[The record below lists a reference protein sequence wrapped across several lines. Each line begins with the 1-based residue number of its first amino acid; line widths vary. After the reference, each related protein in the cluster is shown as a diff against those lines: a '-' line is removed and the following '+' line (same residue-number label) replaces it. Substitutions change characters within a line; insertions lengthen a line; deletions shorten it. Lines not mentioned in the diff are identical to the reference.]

1 MPTCSNGIFRNMTTE
16 QSCTKSCCLFCIMKE
31 QDSTIRKAAIKEYL
45 KGIPFLDSE
54 VLILVVSSLWNIAMT
69 QPNDQELP
77 SLGVFECMAGLIRKA
92 LHDRTWLL
100 THQNIY
106 IPYYAA
112 HIIGSYTMN
121 EVESA
126 VRAVDSG
133 VIPPLLELLRGK
145 MSWVEQRVAVRALG
159 HLASYEMTFE
169 AIKAYGDEMVKLAMC
184 LASSCLEVVY
194 NRFVGVKARK
204 RRARYHINLLTRGVG
219 GVEMENQ
226 KAEEWASQ
234 LQCWSIH
241 LLNCFAIK
249 GISLN
254 LICKQEF
261 LKDLY
266 EMWGGL
272 VNQSSPAGVGLIR
285 ILCYSELGRE
295 SISEWR
301 HVIEN
306 LCHLSR
312 SSGDW
317 QYMGIDCLLLLLK
330 DPKTR
335 HKVFDIAASYLID
348 LIELR
353 NLGNRPNVGETI
365 TRALLSNFKH
375 HQNSEIKNPSVQKAI
390 KELWI
395 LKAEKRKQE
404 QNMSSENLEEKRVK
418 VNVLKQE
425 GNRMFFLGQIEKAKL
440 KYTEALEFCRLTH
453 RNDRVALHS
462 NRAQC
467 SLLLRNSD
475 SAISDATRA
484 LCLCSPPNTHAKSL
498 WYRSQAYD
506 MKGMAKESLLDC
518 ITFINLCIKMNAENH
533 LKIPY
538 YAVRMISKQMDFT
551 WIFRAARLKALSTC
565 PRVRDQENRGKMRVQ
580 LRNESSISGLSTILE
595 DQPFPGKDGCER
607 KKIEKAK
614 GRNKLII
621 SS

>member
-1 MPTCSNGIFRNMTTE
+1 MPTCSNGIFRNMPTE
-16 QSCTKSCCLFCIMKE
+16 QSCTKSSCLFCIMEE
-31 QDSTIRKAAIKEYL
+31 QDSTIRRAAIKEYL

-54 VLILVVSSLWNIAMT
+54 PLILVVRSLWNIAMT
-69 QPNDQELP
+69 RPNDQELP
-77 SLGVFECMAGLIRKA
+77 SLGVFECMVDLIKKA

-126 VRAVDSG
+126 IRAVHSG
-133 VIPPLLELLRGK
+133 VIPQLLELLRGK

-159 HLASYEMTFE
+159 HLASYEITFE

-194 NRFVGVKARK
+194 NMFVGVKAKK
-204 RRARYHINLLTRGVG
+204 RRARYHLNLLTRGVG
-219 GVEMENQ
+219 GIEMENQ

-234 LQCWSIH
+234 IQCWSIH

-249 GISLN
+249 GRSIN
-254 LICKQEF
+254 VICEPDF
-261 LKDLY
+261 LKDLS

-285 ILCYSELGRE
+285 ILCYNELGRE
-295 SISEWR
+295 SVSESR

-306 LCHLSR
+306 LCNLSR
-312 SSGDW
+312 SSCDW

-330 DPKTR
+330 DPNTR
-335 HKVFDIAASYLID
+335 NKVFDIAASYLVD

-353 NLGNRPNVGETI
+353 NLGNRSDVGEAI
-365 TRALLSNFKH
+365 TRALVHNFKH
-375 HQNSEIKNPSVQKAI
+375 HQTSEIKNPRVQKAI

-395 LKAEKRKQE
+395 LKVDKRKRE
-404 QNMSSENLEEKRVK
+404 KIMSSENLEEKRVM
-418 VNVLKQE
+418 VNILKQE
-425 GNRMFFLGQIEKAKL
+425 GNHMFFLGQIEKAKL
-440 KYTEALEFCRLTH
+440 KYTEALELWRLMH
-453 RNDRVALHS
+453 RNERVALHS

-467 SLLLRNSD
+467 NLLLRNLD

-498 WYRSQAYD
+498 WYRSQAYG
-506 MKGMAKESLLDC
+506 MKGMTKESLLDC
-518 ITFINLCIKMNAENH
+518 ITFINLCMKTSTENR

-538 YAVRMISKQMDFT
+538 YAVRMISKQMDST
-551 WIFRAARLKALSTC
+551 WIFRAAQLKASSTC
-565 PRVRDQENRGKMRVQ
+565 PRVRKQENVEKTGVQ
-580 LRNESSISGLSTILE
+580 QRNKSYISGKFIVYTCHIYMIVYCTS
-595 DQPFPGKDGCER
+595 
-607 KKIEKAK
+607 
-614 GRNKLII
+614 
-621 SS
+621 

>member
-1 MPTCSNGIFRNMTTE
+1 MPTCSNGIFRNMPTE
-16 QSCTKSCCLFCIMKE
+16 QSCTKSSCLFCIMEE
-31 QDSTIRKAAIKEYL
+31 QDSTIRRAAIKEYL

-54 VLILVVSSLWNIAMT
+54 PLILVVRSLWNIAMT
-69 QPNDQELP
+69 RPNDKELP
-77 SLGVFECMAGLIRKA
+77 SLGVFACMVDLIEKA

-126 VRAVDSG
+126 IRAVDSG
-133 VIPPLLELLRGK
+133 VIPQLLELLRGK

-194 NRFVGVKARK
+194 NMFVGVKAKK
-204 RRARYHINLLTRGVG
+204 RRARYHLNLLTRGVG
-219 GVEMENQ
+219 GIEMENQ

-234 LQCWSIH
+234 IQCWSMH

-249 GISLN
+249 GRSINVIS
-254 LICKQEF
+254 EPDF
-261 LKDLY
+261 LKDLC

-272 VNQSSPAGVGLIR
+272 ANQSSPAGVGLIR
-285 ILCYSELGRE
+285 ILCYNELGRE
-295 SISEWR
+295 SVSESR

-306 LCHLSR
+306 LCNLSR
-312 SSGDW
+312 SSCDW

-330 DPKTR
+330 DPNTR
-335 HKVFDIAASYLID
+335 HKIFDIAASYLID

-353 NLGNRPNVGETI
+353 NLGNRSNVGEAI
-365 TRALLSNFKH
+365 ARALVHNFKH
-375 HQNSEIKNPSVQKAI
+375 YQTSEIKNPRVQKAI

-395 LKAEKRKQE
+395 LKADKRKRE
-404 QNMSSENLEEKRVK
+404 KTMSSENLEEKRVM

-425 GNRMFFLGQIEKAKL
+425 GNHMFFLGQIEKAKL
-440 KYTEALEFCRLTH
+440 KYTEALELCRLMH
-453 RNDRVALHS
+453 RNERVALHS

-467 SLLLRNSD
+467 NLLLRNLD

-498 WYRSQAYD
+498 WYRSQAYG
-506 MKGMAKESLLDC
+506 MKGQRELVRLHYIHQPLHED
-518 ITFINLCIKMNAENH
+518 ENME
-533 LKIPY
+533 KTG
-538 YAVRMISKQMDFT
+538 VRY
-551 WIFRAARLKALSTC
+551 
-565 PRVRDQENRGKMRVQ
+565 
-580 LRNESSISGLSTILE
+580 ISGMFIVYICHIYMIVYCTS
-595 DQPFPGKDGCER
+595 
-607 KKIEKAK
+607 
-614 GRNKLII
+614 
-621 SS
+621 

>member
-1 MPTCSNGIFRNMTTE
+1 MPTCSNGIFRNMPTE
-16 QSCTKSCCLFCIMKE
+16 QSCTKSSCLFCIMKE
-31 QDSTIRKAAIKEYL
+31 QDSTIRRAAIKEYI

-54 VLILVVSSLWNIAMT
+54 ALILVVSSLWNVAMT
-69 QPNDQELP
+69 RPNDQELP
-77 SLGVFECMAGLIRKA
+77 SLGVFECMAGLIKKA

-133 VIPPLLELLRGK
+133 VIPALLELLRGK

-169 AIKAYGDEMVKLAMC
+169 AIKAYGDEMVKLAMH
-184 LASSCLEVVY
+184 LASTCLEGVY
-194 NRFVGVKARK
+194 NMFVGVKARK
-204 RRARYHINLLTRGVG
+204 RRARYHVNLLTRGVG

-249 GISLN
+249 GRSIN
-254 LICKQEF
+254 IICKPEF
-261 LKDLY
+261 LKDLC

-285 ILCYSELGRE
+285 ILCYNELGRGSVSE
-295 SISEWR
+295 SR

-312 SSGDW
+312 SSYDW

-330 DPKTR
+330 DPNTR
-335 HKVFDIAASYLID
+335 HKVFDIAASYLVD

-353 NLGNRPNVGETI
+353 NLGNRSNVGEAI
-365 TRALLSNFKH
+365 TRALVNNFKH
-375 HQNSEIKNPSVQKAI
+375 HQNSEMKNPRVQKAI

-395 LKAEKRKQE
+395 LKVDKRKRE
-404 QNMSSENLEEKRVK
+404 QTMSSENLEQKRVM
-418 VNVLKQE
+418 VNALKQD
-425 GNRMFFLGQIEKAKL
+425 GNHMFFVGQIEEAKL
-440 KYTEALEFCRLTH
+440 KYTEALELCRLMH
-453 RNDRVALHS
+453 RNERVALHS
-462 NRAQC
+462 SRAQC
-467 SLLLRNSD
+467 HLLLRNPD

-484 LCLCSPPNTHAKSL
+484 LCLCSPPNNHAKSL

-518 ITFINLCIKMNAENH
+518 ITFINLCINMNTENR

-538 YAVRMISKQMDFT
+538 YAVRMISKQMDST

-565 PRVRDQENRGKMRVQ
+565 PRVRERENRGKTGIRK
-580 LRNESSISGLSTILE
+580 RNKSYISGLTTILE
-595 DQPFPGKDGCER
+595 EPFPGKDGCER

-614 GRNKLII
+614 GRNKLI
-621 SS
+621 SG

>member
-1 MPTCSNGIFRNMTTE
+1 MR
-16 QSCTKSCCLFCIMKE
+16 E
-31 QDSTIRKAAIKEYL
+31 QDSPIRRAATKEYL
-45 KGIPFLDSE
+45 KGIPSLDSE
-54 VLILVVSSLWNIAMT
+54 ELILVVSSLWNIAMT
-69 QPNDQELP
+69 RPNDQDLP
-77 SLGVFECMAGLIRKA
+77 SLGVFECMADLIKKG

-133 VIPPLLELLRGK
+133 VIPPLLELLGGK

-169 AIKAYGDEMVKLAMC
+169 AVQAYEDEIIKLSMH

-194 NRFVGVKARK
+194 NMFVGVKTR
-204 RRARYHINLLTRGVG
+204 RRARYHVNLLTRGVEG
-219 GVEMENQ
+219 IEMENQ

-249 GISLN
+249 GRSLN

-261 LKDLY
+261 LKDLC

-295 SISEWR
+295 SISESR

-312 SSGDW
+312 SSDDW

-335 HKVFDIAASYLID
+335 HKVFDVAASYIID
-348 LIELR
+348 LFELR
-353 NLGNRPNVGETI
+353 NLGNRSNVGEGI
-365 TRALLSNFKH
+365 TRALVNNFKH
-375 HQNSEIKNPSVQKAI
+375 HQNSEIENPSVRKAI
-390 KELWI
+390 KELRS
-395 LKAEKRKQE
+395 LKVDKRKRE
-404 QNMSSENLEEKRVK
+404 QTMSSENLEEIRVM

-425 GNRMFFLGQIEKAKL
+425 GNHMFFLGQIEEAKL
-440 KYTEALEFCRLTH
+440 KYTEALELCQSMH
-453 RNDRVALHS
+453 RNARVALLS

-467 SLLLRNSD
+467 SLLLRNPD

-506 MKGMAKESLLDC
+506 MIGMSKESLLDC
-518 ITFINLCIKMNAENH
+518 ITFINLCIKMNTENR

-538 YAVRMISKQMDFT
+538 YAVRMISKQMDST
-551 WIFRAARLKALSTC
+551 WIFRAARLKALRTYR
-565 PRVRDQENRGKMRVQ
+565 RVREKENKEKEGVQ
-580 LRNESSISGLSTILE
+580 QRNKNYNISGLSTILE
-595 DQPFPGKDGCER
+595 EPFPGNDGCER
-607 KKIEKAK
+607 KRIEKAK
-614 GRNKLII
+614 RRSKLI